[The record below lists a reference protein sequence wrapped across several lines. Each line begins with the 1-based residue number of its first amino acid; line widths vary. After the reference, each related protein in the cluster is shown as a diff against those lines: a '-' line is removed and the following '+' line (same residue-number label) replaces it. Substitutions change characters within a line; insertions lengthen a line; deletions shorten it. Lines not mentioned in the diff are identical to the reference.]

1 MGYICCVAYILQN
14 LCIFYTSF
22 HASCPLETLPDV
34 LWNVQLKSVN
44 LLMGMKVEETYSYF
58 VWTGIKEAV
67 ISGVLGCVRVQE
79 SFS

>member
-1 MGYICCVAYILQN
+1 MWVFLIWAISVCCLYPSKSMY
-14 LCIFYTSF
+14 FYTSF

-58 VWTGIKEAV
+58 V
-67 ISGVLGCVRVQE
+67 
-79 SFS
+79 

>member
-1 MGYICCVAYILQN
+1 MWGFFWYGLYLSVAYILQN
-14 LCIFYTSF
+14 LCI
-22 HASCPLETLPDV
+22 LPDV